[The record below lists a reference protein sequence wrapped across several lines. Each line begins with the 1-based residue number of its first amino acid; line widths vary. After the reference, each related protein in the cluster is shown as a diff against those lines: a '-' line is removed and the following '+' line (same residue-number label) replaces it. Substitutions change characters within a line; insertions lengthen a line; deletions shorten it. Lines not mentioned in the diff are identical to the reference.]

1 MDPEQAV
8 DDLKTI
14 RQIMERTRRATEG
27 SGGWFMVL
35 WGIIWFLDFA
45 AAQFLADRG
54 GWVSVVLNPIGMA
67 ITIWLAVRMERQ
79 GGTRTVW
86 SLILFWWLSLT
97 VFGVLVAL
105 LFHLNTGRDLVLLI
119 ALLVALGYVQFGLFT
134 HWVISATGV
143 LIAALTVVAAVLL
156 PGYFFLAV
164 AIAGSGALIGSGLW
178 FVRRG
183 RK

>member
-14 RQIMERTRRATEG
+14 RKIMERTRRVTEK

-35 WGIIWFLDFA
+35 WGFIWFLDFA
-45 AAQFLADRG
+45 AVQFLADQS
-54 GWVSVVLNPIGMA
+54 GWASFVL
-67 ITIWLAVRMERQ
+67 MERQ
-79 GGTRTVW
+79 SGTRTVW
-86 SLILFWWLSLT
+86 PLILFWWLSLT
-97 VFGVLVAL
+97 VFGVPVAV

-134 HWVISATGV
+134 HWVISAAGA
-143 LIAALTVVAAVLL
+143 LIAALTVAAALLL

-164 AIAGSGALIGSGLW
+164 AIAGGGVLIGSGLW
-178 FVRRG
+178 FLRQG
-183 RK
+183 QRKS